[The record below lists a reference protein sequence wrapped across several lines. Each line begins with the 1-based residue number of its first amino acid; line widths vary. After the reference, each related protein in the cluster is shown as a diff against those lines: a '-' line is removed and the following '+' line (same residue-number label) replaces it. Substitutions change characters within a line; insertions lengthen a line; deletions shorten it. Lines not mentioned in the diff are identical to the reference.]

1 MHDLSSQSTDIRRA
15 KETIIVVPAVVA
27 ILLSVCTALAHAAS
41 MQEKAPP
48 AHDCTPAGM
57 EALPVETDPEFT
69 ERVMQQLASDKPAER
84 IQALS
89 QLSVKQPPVDPG
101 LLADMLYQALNDPDA
116 FVRGQAIYAMAKQG
130 DIGYLSALQQALTD
144 PELQVRL
151 MALDGLDKNE
161 WGRLLLEQA
170 LQDDDESVRE
180 FASGKLAV
188 FTSR

>member
-1 MHDLSSQSTDIRRA
+1 MLDLSMQSAGIRHI
-15 KETIIVVPAVVA
+15 KWTTPTVSAVVV
-27 ILLSVCTALAHAAS
+27 ILLAVCAALAHAAS

-69 ERVMQQLASDKPAER
+69 EKVMQQLASDEPAER

-116 FVRGQAIYAMAKQG
+116 FVRGQAVYAMAKQG
-130 DIGYLSALQQALTD
+130 DIGYLSALQQALAD

-151 MALDGLDKNE
+151 MALDGLVKNE

-170 LQDDDESVRE
+170 LQDDDENVRGLAAE
-180 FASGKLAV
+180 KLLAFAS
-188 FTSR
+188 R